1 MKGLNIKNL
10 LCKGLVLALAVLMAV
25 PMSAQEERT
34 IKRKVAIGRFTNET
48 QYAKGMFYDRDNDPM
63 RKQAMDIL
71 SSRLAST
78 GKFILLERDDLDV
91 LVAEAGKSMNKIG
104 ADYIILGSITEFGR
118 RVEGE
123 QKVFSSS
130 KTQTVEAGVN
140 IRIVEASTGLIIYS
154 DEGKGFAE
162 TTAKQTMGIGG
173 QAGFDATLSDKA
185 IAAAISQLVEN
196 IINKCL
202 DKPWRS
208 YVLSVEDGTYII
220 GGGAS
225 QGLVAGDVL
234 NVYAK
239 GKVVNNPQTG
249 MDIELPGKK
258 IGTVSIQMTLGDTP
272 ETEISMCSYEGEA
285 IDAGDLMKYY
295 VSDK

>member
-10 LCKGLVLALAVLMAV
+10 LGKGLVLALAVLMTV

-104 ADYIILGSITEFGR
+104 ADYIIIGSITEFGR

-130 KTQTVEAGVN
+130 IPTKVRVLPRPRQNRPWELAA
-140 IRIVEASTGLIIYS
+140 RPDST
-154 DEGKGFAE
+154 
-162 TTAKQTMGIGG
+162 
-173 QAGFDATLSDKA
+173 
-185 IAAAISQLVEN
+185 
-196 IINKCL
+196 
-202 DKPWRS
+202 PH
-208 YVLSVEDGTYII
+208 
-220 GGGAS
+220 
-225 QGLVAGDVL
+225 
-234 NVYAK
+234 
-239 GKVVNNPQTG
+239 
-249 MDIELPGKK
+249 
-258 IGTVSIQMTLGDTP
+258 
-272 ETEISMCSYEGEA
+272 
-285 IDAGDLMKYY
+285 
-295 VSDK
+295 